1 MKALGLWYVFRC
13 ASNLQRRS
21 HSYLP
26 PKTDV
31 LVGLNA
37 KQPKAVAG
45 CILALKEA
53 VR

>member
-1 MKALGLWYVFRC
+1 MEVSGSWYVFRC
-13 ASNLQRRS
+13 ALSLQCRS
-21 HSYLP
+21 HSYFPL
-26 PKTDV
+26 KTDV

-45 CILALKEA
+45 CIMALKEA

>member
-1 MKALGLWYVFRC
+1 MEALGSWYVFRC
-13 ASNLQRRS
+13 ASSLQRRS
-21 HSYLP
+21 HSYPLR
-26 PKTDV
+26 KTEL